1 MKTPRKHTNF
11 NDSTIIQ
18 NESSIM
24 PKLSYP
30 LKPNTYAINPQIS
43 PFSHI
48 SHSSQLSQLSQMPQL
63 SRLSK
68 KFSAVMKANQC
79 FLYNFAPF

>member
-18 NESSIM
+18 NESGIM
-24 PKLSYP
+24 PRLSYP

-48 SHSSQLSQLSQMPQL
+48 SHSSQLSQCLSL
-63 SRLSK
+63 KKVDSK
-68 KFSAVMKANQC
+68 QKQNK
-79 FLYNFAPF
+79 